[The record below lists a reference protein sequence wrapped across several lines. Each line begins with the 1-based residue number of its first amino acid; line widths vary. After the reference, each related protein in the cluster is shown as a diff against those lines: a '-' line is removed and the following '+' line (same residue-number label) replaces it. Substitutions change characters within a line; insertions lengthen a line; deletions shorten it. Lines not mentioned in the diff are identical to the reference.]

1 MALERLTTDEDFIRR
16 TFDLAVKACGRT
28 SPNPMVGAV
37 VVRDGR
43 VVGEG
48 YHRRAGLPHAEIE
61 ALRAAGE
68 AARGSTLYVS
78 LEPCCHTGKTGP
90 CTEAI
95 IAAGVT
101 RVVAAIADPNPLVSG
116 KGFTRLKESGVEVEF
131 GILEREAYRLNE
143 AFIKFITTR
152 RPFVTL
158 KTAMSLDGKIATA
171 TGESKWITGEAAREY
186 VHQLRN
192 ASDAVLVGIGTV
204 LKDDPSL
211 TTRLPEGGRD
221 PLRVILD
228 SRARTPLEARVL
240 NQQSE
245 AGTLIVVTE
254 MAPPERMGA
263 LRQAGAEVVVCGPG
277 PAVDLKFLLTALAER
292 EIASVLVEGGSAVNA
307 SFLLQGLV
315 DKLVWFIAPLI
326 IGGRE
331 AIGPVGGT
339 GVRSLAKAIRLREM
353 NVRQL
358 GNDLCIEGY
367 PEHEGVDVGCSPA

>member
-1 MALERLTTDEDFIRR
+1 MAREGLTDEAFMRR
-16 TFDLAVKACGRT
+16 TFELAAQARGWT

-37 VVRDGR
+37 IVRDGR
-43 VVGEG
+43 VVAEG
-48 YHRRAGLPHAEIE
+48 YHRRVGLPHAEVE

-68 AARGSTLYVS
+68 DARGSTLYVS
-78 LEPCCHTGKTGP
+78 LEPCCHTGRTGP

-95 IAAGVT
+95 IAAGVK
-101 RVVAAIADPNPLVSG
+101 RVVAAMADPNPLVSG
-116 KGFTRLKESGVEVEF
+116 KGFARLKESGVEVEF
-131 GILEREAYRLNE
+131 GILEREARRLNE

-152 RPFVTL
+152 RPFVIL

-171 TGESKWITGEAAREY
+171 TGESKWITGEEAREY

-192 ASDAVLVGIGTV
+192 ACDAVLVGIGTV

-211 TTRLPEGGRD
+211 TTRLPGGGRD
-221 PLRVILD
+221 PARVVVD

-240 NQQSE
+240 NQRSE
-245 AGTLIVVTE
+245 AATFIAVTE
-254 MAPPERMGA
+254 MAPPERMEA
-263 LRQAGAEVVVCGPG
+263 LKQAGAQVLVCGPG
-277 PAVDLKFLLTALAER
+277 PAVDLKFLLAALAER

-339 GVRSLAKAIRLREM
+339 GVRSLAKAIRLSELS
-353 NVRQL
+353 VRQL
-358 GNDLCIEGY
+358 GSDLCIEGY
-367 PEHEGVDVGCSPA
+367 LNHEGADGGCSPA

>member
-1 MALERLTTDEDFIRR
+1 MALERLTDEDFIRR
-16 TFDLAVKACGRT
+16 TFELAVQARGLT

-37 VVRDGR
+37 IVREGR
-43 VVGEG
+43 IVGEG
-48 YHRRAGLPHAEIE
+48 YHHRAGLPHAEIE
-61 ALRAAGE
+61 ALKAAGG
-68 AARGSTLYVS
+68 AARGSTLYVN

-95 IAAGVT
+95 IAAGIR
-101 RVVAAIADPNPLVSG
+101 RVVAAMADPNPLVSG
-116 KGFTRLKESGVEVEF
+116 KGFTRLRESGIEVEF
-131 GILEREAYRLNE
+131 GVLEREAHRLNE

-152 RPFVTL
+152 KPFVIL

-171 TGESKWITGEAAREY
+171 TGESKWITGDAAREY

-192 ASDAVLVGIGTV
+192 ACDAVLVGIGTV

-221 PLRVILD
+221 PVRVILD
-228 SRARTPLEARVL
+228 SRARTPLDARV
-240 NQQSE
+240 
-245 AGTLIVVTE
+245 IVQGSDAATIVAVTG
-254 MAPPERMGA
+254 MAPPERIAA
-263 LRQAGAEVVVCGPG
+263 LRQAGAEVLVCGPG
-277 PAVDLKFLLTALAER
+277 PAVDLEFLLTALAER
-292 EIASVLVEGGSAVNA
+292 EIASILVEGGSAVNA

-339 GVRSLAKAIRLREM
+339 GVRSLSKAIRLKEV
-353 NVRQL
+353 NVKEL
-358 GNDLCIEGY
+358 GSDLCIEGY
-367 PEHEGVDVGCSPA
+367 PAREGVDHGCSPA